1 MSTFI
6 YKFRQSNTLV
16 VLLSFVVFLLVLINL
31 YLSAFPLAK
40 INKLEAIGA
49 CPITD
54 GSPQDGDGIVNG
66 EIVLLS
72 SQTWQADLTNSG
84 VFDCSDYHV
93 IVPNGVTLSLQP
105 YITGTL
111 DYEDDFGV
119 EILAENITV
128 EATGV
133 ITASGLGYAGGI
145 SSDLDG
151 KGPGGGVGTLSGTSG
166 ANGASHGGLGALGSG
181 GFVMKDVYGDLLDP
195 IWLGSGGGRGDAG
208 DGGNGG
214 GAIKLNVNNQL
225 TVNGQILANGNSV
238 PGTTAQ
244 GGGGSGG
251 SINILVQNLSG
262 SGTISAQGGS
272 GGVHLS
278 RGGAGGG
285 GRVHV
290 QYQTSTYD
298 GMIIT
303 DGGNLP
309 SVNAGESG
317 TNIVINTQTKTLY
330 LHDSQRWVLAN
341 ANSFQEW
348 FPDIENLIVCSS
360 TTIDPECSS
369 GVNVTLSLDTI
380 NKATVSN
387 AITWYIEVKTLLL
400 DAGSTILLTGLGY
413 DGGNTATPKGYGPGG
428 GNGTLSSIAGG
439 AGGSYG
445 GLGANGSGATATTT
459 YDTNAWPT
467 SVGSGGGKGRSI
479 DGGSGG
485 GSVIFKILT
494 NATLDGDIITNGTG
508 NFGVSVGGGGGSG
521 GSILVIAN
529 QLGGSGNLTA
539 NGGVGGGYL
548 NRGGAGGGGRITLR
562 HCPGNNSYAGTISVL
577 GGQQPASRMGQVGT
591 VFVQEFDGGIMQN
604 LDAGLASYLDID
616 FVTDLTDIANLQ
628 NCYTNIGIT
637 TNDNDKLIAD
647 FNLFIT
653 SDIDATDIEA
663 AATDQASYF
672 RFANG
677 FENLDGFTIFEPNYN
692 VYVKKGAGARI
703 AVCPN
708 ASNLSEV
715 NENCTDMYY
724 LYDYD
729 SNVDIVD
736 INGTDYWK
744 VNDFEGGGIFSEE
757 LNTLPSVLSV
767 ELNNGNPI
775 NLTVGTTTNV
785 TCKAMV
791 EDVDGYLD
799 LVSVEAKLYRSGV
812 GHSASL
818 NDNNMYV
825 RSGNSQCIPS
835 NGFGNTQEY
844 NCTFAVQYHAEP
856 TDIASEYE
864 DEEWVCRV
872 IASDFVGTSDAETD
886 MVELNTMMGLTVTNT
901 ITYGILELGDD
912 TGNSNEIT
920 IVTNAGNRGID
931 VEVAGNDMCLD
942 YPVCSGSVLGVNN
955 QQYATTGFSYGAGQT
970 LGEMPVELNINIA
983 KPTNIASPPS
993 TNIYW
998 GIGIPGGINKGLYTG
1013 QNFFTAIAN

>member
-1 MSTFI
+1 VALNI
-6 YKFRQSNTLV
+6 Y
-16 VLLSFVVFLLVLINL
+16 
-31 YLSAFPLAK
+31 
-40 INKLEAIGA
+40 
-49 CPITD
+49 
-54 GSPQDGDGIVNG
+54 GSII
-66 EIVLLS
+66 E
-72 SQTWQADLTNSG
+72 
-84 VFDCSDYHV
+84 
-93 IVPNGVTLSLQP
+93 PNQ
-105 YITGTL
+105 
-111 DYEDDFGV
+111 
-119 EILAENITV
+119 
-128 EATGV
+128 
-133 ITASGLGYAGGI
+133 
-145 SSDLDG
+145 
-151 KGPGGGVGTLSGTSG
+151 
-166 ANGASHGGLGALGSG
+166 
-181 GFVMKDVYGDLLDP
+181 
-195 IWLGSGGGRGDAG
+195 LGSGGGRGRDSNG
-208 DGGNGG
+208 VSGG
-214 GAIKLNVNNQL
+214 GAIKLEIGDEL
-225 TVNGQILANGNSV
+225 KLNGSIRANGTSV
-238 PGTTAQ
+238 GVTR
-244 GGGGSGG
+244 GGAGSGG
-251 SINILVQNLSG
+251 SIWIITKELNG
-262 SGTISAQGGS
+262 SGN
-272 GGVHLS
+272 
-278 RGGAGGG
+278 
-285 GRVHV
+285 
-290 QYQTSTYD
+290 
-298 GMIIT
+298 MI
-303 DGGNLP
+303 
-309 SVNAGESG
+309 
-317 TNIVINTQTKTLY
+317 
-330 LHDSQRWVLAN
+330 AN
-341 ANSFQEW
+341 
-348 FPDIENLIVCSS
+348 
-360 TTIDPECSS
+360 
-369 GVNVTLSLDTI
+369 
-380 NKATVSN
+380 
-387 AITWYIEVKTLLL
+387 
-400 DAGSTILLTGLGY
+400 
-413 DGGNTATPKGYGPGG
+413 G
-428 GNGTLSSIAGG
+428 GNGGT
-439 AGGSYG
+439 
-445 GLGANGSGATATTT
+445 SG
-459 YDTNAWPT
+459 D
-467 SVGSGGGKGRSI
+467 V
-479 DGGSGG
+479 
-485 GSVIFKILT
+485 
-494 NATLDGDIITNGTG
+494 
-508 NFGVSVGGGGGSG
+508 
-521 GSILVIAN
+521 
-529 QLGGSGNLTA
+529 
-539 NGGVGGGYL
+539 
-548 NRGGAGGGGRITLR
+548 GGAGGGGRISINYCTDNFTGTVTAMGGQLPATR
-562 HCPGNNSYAGTISVL
+562 IGQNGTIHRAAH
-577 GGQQPASRMGQVGT
+577 PAGN
-591 VFVQEFDGGIMQN
+591 IIN
-604 LDAGLASYLDID
+604 LVSSLKAYKDYD
-616 FVTDLTDIANLQ
+616 FVTDLSDIVNATS
-628 NCYTNIGIT
+628 CYTNVGIT

-692 VYVKKGAGARI
+692 VYVKKGAGARVG
-703 AVCPN
+703 VCPDANNLAETN
-708 ASNLSEV
+708 ASCSNL
-715 NENCTDMYY
+715 YY

-729 SNVDIVD
+729 DKLDIVD